1 MGFDYKVTK
10 DFTFSAAYSYTDAK
24 IKDNLYSEKD
34 YHQQLSGTALTWQP
48 NNWYIVGT
56 ASYYKDYVPST
67 RQRTLSHFF
76 AGDGYGLEGFVGYTF
91 NIDKPFLKS
100 IQPYVAAD
108 SLRLKGTRRIMP
120 TTFTSARAPPSV
132 MVCRCMWSARW
143 PTAATMSRT
152 PPGLRCST
160 TSDSHLLQAGVC
172 AGFSH
177 GNCAAQGLSR
187 GVALC
192 QVARRRF
199 AYRLSEHGDEA
210 AGAS

>member
-1 MGFDYKVTK
+1 MNSLSERATRSVVISCLLPEDDLHTADNLIYRRKGGGGLGFDYKVTK

-100 IQPYVAAD
+100 VQPYVAAD
-108 SLRLKGTRRIMP
+108 SLRLKGDEAYHANHVYLGAG
-120 TTFTSARAPPSV
+120 TTI
-132 MVCRCMWSARW
+132 
-143 PTAATMSRT
+143 
-152 PPGLRCST
+152 GY
-160 TSDSHLLQAGVC
+160 
-172 AGFSH
+172 
-177 GNCAAQGLSR
+177 GLSVYVER
-187 GVALC
+187 TLANSSDNEPDSTWITV
-192 QVARRRF
+192 F
-199 AYRLSEHGDEA
+199 YDF
-210 AGAS
+210 